1 MPNWT
6 KPQQN
11 AIDARDSNIL
21 VSAAAGSGKTAV
33 LVERVIQLITD
44 VNLDVDVDKLL
55 IVTFTNAA
63 AAEMKSRI
71 AKKLLEIINKDQ
83 NNTNAHKQ
91 LALLPNAKVSTIDSF
106 CIGLVRENFFKLD
119 IEQDFKILDNSENAV
134 LEKTAMDEVLD
145 FLYENGGDDFKSLV
159 NMFSST
165 KDDKGFAEVVNKISH
180 FISSQDFP
188 DVWLDKI
195 CEIYNPDIKFEDSFC
210 SEYVVNETNLLLDV
224 VEDLHKQAVDSLDLS
239 DEKHIKLFDVLESD
253 RLTID
258 TLRKYAQTDE
268 WDKMLDTISNLSFQK
283 FPSFKCDGKA
293 FVKSNR
299 DLYLDIIKNTI
310 TKMYSVSSD
319 DYLDDC
325 NVLYPVIK
333 QLTETVKL
341 YNQKQLE
348 MKKELNSFTF
358 SDIEHFAI
366 NLLFYLDESGEI
378 VKTPLAYELE
388 DSFYEILVDEYQD
401 TNSAQDKLFKILSNG
416 KNRFMVGDVKQ
427 SIYKFRLA
435 MPFIF
440 TEKKDSFAHYEE
452 GSGNINQKIILSKN
466 FRSRK
471 GVCDYV
477 NFVCSHIMSKKVGG
491 IDYNEEEML
500 NSNDDFKASD
510 VPSAQIKYVSTP
522 DGENT
527 IEYEARQIANY
538 ILNKVASKEQ
548 IKDGDTYREIR
559 YGDFAILLRSAK
571 TKINAVTD
579 VLGQYG
585 IPTVANNKLNLFE
598 NKEVVI
604 LLNFLRVI
612 DNPTQDI
619 PLLATLM
626 SVFYGYTADD
636 ISQARVDCPYGN
648 LYSAVSKS
656 DVFLK
661 FVDDLKKYRE
671 YASSMSVENLVRQI
685 IGDTSYLSVIS
696 AMGNHEQRVQN
707 VKLLIDIAKRFD
719 NGENVGLTAFIRY
732 VDSII
737 ENKFN
742 VESVSVNDAGKDAVA
757 VMTVHRSKGL
767 EFPVC
772 ILAGAS
778 GKYNKD
784 DITKGTIQLNPKYGV
799 GLKVYDASRLCRY
812 DSLQFSVLKD
822 INNYDM
828 MSENLRVLYVAMTRA
843 KEQFVTFITVSSKS
857 VEKYVDGCSKKLV
870 SSSSSS
876 VPVISPFVV
885 KKVNTDA
892 ELLTLCALIHKDGKI
907 LRDMCSKNDI
917 GFDMYSDFHL
927 DIEILDENNE
937 PEQTETRQVSY
948 NPELLSQIKDKLS
961 FKYEH
966 LGVSAFTSKRT
977 ASSLDAPEQDF
988 KYSAT
993 SKPAFLSKGNMTA
1006 AQKGT
1011 AMHTFMQFC
1020 DYKFA
1025 KENLENEIE
1034 RLVSFSFLTDE
1045 QANALDRKRLSAFF
1059 NGDFADRM
1067 FGSSHIYREIKVSS
1081 FVPVNE
1087 IEDTDFTD
1095 EVLIQGIADCVF
1107 EENGEL
1113 VLVDYKTDKADSEEE
1128 LLDKYK
1134 NQIAFYKKAV
1144 AKTLNKPVKEAVL
1157 YSFSLNKVCIYK

>member
-1 MPNWT
+1 MTKWT
-6 KPQQN
+6 TPQQN
-11 AIDARDSNIL
+11 AIDARNSNIL

-33 LVERVIQLITD
+33 LVERVIKLITD

-83 NNTNAHKQ
+83 NNTNAHRQ

-145 FLYENGGDDFKSLV
+145 FLYENGGEDFKSLV

-165 KDDKGFAEVVNKISH
+165 KDDKGFAEVVNRISH

-224 VEDLHKQAVDSLDLS
+224 VEDLHRQAVDSLDLS
-239 DEKHIKLFDVLESD
+239 NEKHIKLFDVLESD
-253 RLTID
+253 RSTID
-258 TLRKYAQTDE
+258 ALRKCAQTDK
-268 WDKMLDTISNLSFQK
+268 WDEMLDVINNLSFGR
-283 FPSFKCDGKA
+283 FPSVKCDEKD

-366 NLLFYLDESGEI
+366 NLLFHLDDSGEI

-452 GSGNINQKIILSKN
+452 GSDNINQKIILSKN

-500 NSNDDFKASD
+500 NSNDDFKVSD

-571 TKINAVTD
+571 TKINSVTD

-585 IPTVANNKLNLFE
+585 IPTVANNKLNLFK

-619 PLLATLM
+619 SLLATLM

-656 DVFLK
+656 DIFSK

-742 VESVSVNDAGKDAVA
+742 VESASVNDAGKDAVA

-784 DITKGTIQLNPKYGV
+784 DINKGIIQLNPKHGV

-843 KEQFVTFITVSSKS
+843 KEQFVTFISVSSKG
-857 VEKYVDGCSKKLV
+857 VEHYVDSVSKKLI

-876 VPVISPFVV
+876 ASVISPYVV
-885 KKVNTDA
+885 KKANTDA

-907 LRDMCSKNDI
+907 LREMCSKDDI
-917 GFDMYSDFHL
+917 GFEPYTDFKL
-927 DIEILDENNE
+927 DIEILDENKK
-937 PEQTETRQVSY
+937 PEQQEEQPASS
-948 NPELLSQIKDKLS
+948 NAELLAELKDKLQ
-961 FKYEH
+961 FKYDR
-966 LGVSAFTSKRT
+966 LGLSAFTSKRT
-977 ASSLDAPEQDF
+977 ASSLDVAEQDF
-988 KYSAT
+988 KYLTS
-993 SKPAFLSKGNMTA
+993 SKPAFLSKANMTS

-1020 DYKFA
+1020 DYSASK
-1025 KENLENEIE
+1025 NDLENEIE
-1034 RLVSFSFLTDE
+1034 RLVSMSFLTEE
-1045 QANALDRKRLSAFF
+1045 QAKSLDRKKLSAFF
-1059 NGDFADRM
+1059 NGAFAERM
-1067 FGSSHIYREIKVSS
+1067 FGSAHIYREIKVSS

-1087 IEDTDFTD
+1087 IEKTEYTD

-1113 VLVDYKTDKADSEEE
+1113 VLVDYKTDRADCEEE
-1128 LLDKYK
+1128 LIDKYK

-1144 AKTLNKPVKEAVL
+1144 AKTLMKPVKEAVL

>member
-63 AAEMKSRI
+63 AAEIKSRI

-477 NFVCSHIMSKKVGG
+477 NFACSHIMSKKVGG

-656 DVFLK
+656 DIFLK

-742 VESVSVNDAGKDAVA
+742 VESASVNDAGKDAVA